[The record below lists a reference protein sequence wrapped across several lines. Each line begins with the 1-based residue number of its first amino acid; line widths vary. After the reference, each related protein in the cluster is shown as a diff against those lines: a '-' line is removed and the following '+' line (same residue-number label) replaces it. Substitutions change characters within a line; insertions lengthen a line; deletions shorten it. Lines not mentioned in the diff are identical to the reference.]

1 MWWFDVFCTKLD
13 TEINMDMVAMVEF
26 QREVGFIGVQL
37 DFRRQRPNNVVTP
50 IIGPSKNW

>member
-1 MWWFDVFCTKLD
+1 MFSTKLD